1 MSFIY
6 CLTLGIK
13 LISSRDLMTGG
24 MPTRSLGMVAY
35 YDWVAASVA
44 QRQGMVRNTI
54 HCLKIQIPKC
64 SDALKQPNSRLAAF
78 ADYLFGPNA
87 HMHFTDV
94 HFLQKEHTKSRLAYT
109 ASDA

>member
-1 MSFIY
+1 
-6 CLTLGIK
+6 
-13 LISSRDLMTGG
+13 MTGG
-24 MPTRSLGMVAY
+24 MLAPSLGMVAY

-44 QRQGMVRNTI
+44 QRQGMVRNITTIAI

-64 SDALKQPNSRLAAF
+64 SNALQQPNSRLAAF

-94 HFLQKEHTKSRLAYT
+94 HFLQKEHAQSRLAYA